1 MLGFIAGTEKQAR
14 SFGPHVISDVQ
25 IPHQRSIPGKEF
37 GVAGDEQ
44 VSTKAFQGEWSEQAA
59 KMPGPSACGIDDD
72 ASTDFAMRR
81 SDTTHDRSVKDQ
93 GFTAAV
99 SDDLKAGA
107 SGLFQQIGQQRMDI
121 NDAIGGAEERVV
133 KLKPAQ
139 KRETL
144 PRLGSCQQFGGYAP
158 FVQLRTPFGGSVWL
172 TMNQVQTPGLAED
185 RASSNLL
192 RTKLTNAFNG
202 ELEKRGI
209 RLQLARHRGV
219 AAGRVASGQQL
230 PFENQAARH
239 AGSRQRCGN

>member
-133 KLKPAQ
+133 KLKPAS
-139 KRETL
+139 EGTHH
-144 PRLGSCQQFGGYAP
+144 SC
-158 FVQLRTPFGGSVWL
+158 
-172 TMNQVQTPGLAED
+172 NC
-185 RASSNLL
+185 
-192 RTKLTNAFNG
+192 
-202 ELEKRGI
+202 I
-209 RLQLARHRGV
+209 RHSMAR
-219 AAGRVASGQQL
+219 SDS
-230 PFENQAARH
+230 P
-239 AGSRQRCGN
+239 